1 MTRAIFQ
8 RELLD
13 AIVSRKLLWICILC
27 FVPIPLSTLVNQRAQ
42 GQLAAY
48 LARAQVDYE
57 QSLAGMKAA
66 DQVEVR
72 AFRDKPPLSSLAFG
86 LESVLPNTV
95 SLRRDVSR
103 GTMLRARVLA
113 TTKRLREAWPEW
125 DTPYL
130 ILGELERSE
139 PGTATG

>member
-95 SLRRDVSR
+95 SLRRDGASIGQGAGQENPILSLFGRIDLLFIVR
-103 GTMLRARVLA
+103 FVL
-113 TTKRLREAWPEW
+113 
-125 DTPYL
+125 
-130 ILGELERSE
+130 S
-139 PGTATG
+139 